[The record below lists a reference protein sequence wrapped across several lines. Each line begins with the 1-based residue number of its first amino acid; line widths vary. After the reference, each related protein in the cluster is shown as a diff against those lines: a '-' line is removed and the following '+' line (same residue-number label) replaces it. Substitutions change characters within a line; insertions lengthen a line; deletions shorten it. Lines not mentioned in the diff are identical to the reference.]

1 MPMFSIYCK
10 VPLTLTWS
18 ENCVITKIDKTVRA
32 AQGDNLAVDK
42 INQESV
48 TFKITDPKLYVPFVT
63 LSTENEEKL
72 LEQLRTEFKR
82 TIKWNKYR
90 SANKRL

>member
-1 MPMFSIYCK
+1 M
-10 VPLTLTWS
+10 
-18 ENCVITKIDKTVRA
+18 RA

-42 INQESV
+42 INQEST
-48 TFKITDPKLYVPFVT
+48 TFKITDPKLHVPFVT

-82 TIKWNKYR
+82 TVKWNKYR